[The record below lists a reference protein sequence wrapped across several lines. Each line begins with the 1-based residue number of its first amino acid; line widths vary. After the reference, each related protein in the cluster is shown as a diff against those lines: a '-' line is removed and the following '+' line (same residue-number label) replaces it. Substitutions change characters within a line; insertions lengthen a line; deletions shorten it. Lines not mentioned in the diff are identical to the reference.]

1 MEHIIASIVKEIS
14 DFMKDFGL
22 ITGFLLVVLESLIP
36 MLPLS
41 AFVML
46 NVISYGKI
54 LGIIVSWIGTVIGS
68 ILAFSIVRKFKGYY
82 LRKTNKEIIRFSKRL
97 NNISIPNIAIIFSIP
112 FTPSFA
118 INIGAGLS
126 NISKNKYII
135 SLIIGKL
142 PMILFWALIGKNVI
156 ESIKEPIIL
165 VKIFIMILLT
175 YIVSKILNK
184 VLKLEELWIT

>member
-54 LGIIVSWIGTVIGS
+54 TGIIISWFGTVIGS
-68 ILAFSIVRKFKGYY
+68 ILSFSIVRKLKNYY
-82 LRKTNKEIIRFSKRL
+82 LQKTNKEIIKFSKRI

-118 INIGAGLS
+118 INLAAGLS
-126 NISKNKYII
+126 NISKKKYFI
-135 SLIIGKL
+135 SLCIGKL
-142 PMILFWALIGKNVI
+142 PMIIFWALIGKSLI
-156 ESIKEPIIL
+156 ESIKEPIII

-175 YIVSKILNK
+175 YIISKILNK
-184 VLKLEELWIT
+184 TFKLEEL